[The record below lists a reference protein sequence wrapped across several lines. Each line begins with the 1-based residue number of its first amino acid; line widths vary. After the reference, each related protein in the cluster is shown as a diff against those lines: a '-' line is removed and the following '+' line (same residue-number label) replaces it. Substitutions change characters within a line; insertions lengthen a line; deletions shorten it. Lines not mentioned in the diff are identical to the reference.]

1 MNVYKLVET
10 LLERHPGAGYFG
22 ALPPVGSAA
31 FNWFSRADAVL
42 TTIGLFV
49 ALCVGL
55 LTALVQFEAWR
66 KKRRERL
73 KPRSAPPLSEDLP

>member
-1 MNVYKLVET
+1 MNLFKLFET

-22 ALPPVGSAA
+22 AVPPLGGAA

-42 TTIGLFV
+42 TTVGLFV
-49 ALCVGL
+49 ALCVGI